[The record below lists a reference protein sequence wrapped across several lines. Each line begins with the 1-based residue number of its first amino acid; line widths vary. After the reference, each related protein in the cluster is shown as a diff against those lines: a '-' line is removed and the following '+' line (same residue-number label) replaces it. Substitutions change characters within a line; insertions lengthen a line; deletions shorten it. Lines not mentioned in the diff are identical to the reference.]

1 MSWEFKKLGE
11 VTELQGGS
19 QPPKSTFK
27 YEEAEGYLRLLQIR
41 DFKSDDRAVF
51 IPKSKKNR
59 LCYEN
64 DILIGRYGASVG
76 KICTGKKGA
85 YNVALMKA
93 TPDKELLN
101 TRLYLYYLKS
111 KLFQDELA
119 SVSSRSAQNGFSKD
133 DIKDFIVPIPPL
145 PVQKQI
151 VETLDKAFEKIDKAI
166 ANAEQNL
173 KNIKELFESYLQSVF
188 ENKEDEWEEKALGEV
203 CNKIQDGAHHSP
215 KNLYTNREDGLFP
228 YVTSKNVKNNYMD
241 LSKLQF
247 VDEIFHQTI
256 YPRCKPEMGD
266 VLLTKDGAKT
276 GNVTLNTLDEPF
288 SLLSSVCLI
297 KTKKKELRPDFLKYY
312 IQSPIGFKSITG
324 KMTGAAIKRIIL
336 RAIKSATIPL
346 PSVGK
351 QKEIVKNIDS
361 LLLEIKKL
369 EAIHTQKIVDLEE
382 LKKSILEKAF
392 KGELTSAA

>member
-1 MSWEFKKLGE
+1 MSWDFKKLGE

-19 QPPKSTFK
+19 QPPKSKFK

-41 DFKSDDRAVF
+41 DFKSDDKAVF

-133 DIKDFIVPIPPL
+133 DIKDFIVPIPPISE
-145 PVQKQI
+145 QKQI

-173 KNIKELFESYLQSVF
+173 QNAKELFESYLQNIF
-188 ENKEDEWEEKALGEV
+188 ENKGNDWEEKPIKDLT
-203 CNKIQDGAHHSP
+203 KIVTKGSSP
-215 KNLYTNREDGLFP
+215 KWQGVN
-228 YVTSKNVKNNYMD
+228 YVDEGGIFFLTSKNVGEGELLLKNKKYIEEKFN
-241 LSKLQF
+241 
-247 VDEIFHQTI
+247 EIQKKTI
-256 YPRCKPEMGD
+256 LKKGD
-266 VLLTKDGAKT
+266 VLTNIVGASIGRT
-276 GNVTLNTLDEPF
+276 AIFNLDEITNVNQA
-288 SLLSSVCLI
+288 VCLMRCNSE
-297 KTKKKELRPDFLKYY
+297 KVYNYY
-312 IQSPIGFKSITG
+312 LMYLLNSPFFKSILHDNEVDN
-324 KMTGAAIKRIIL
+324 A
-336 RAIKSATIPL
+336 RANLSLTFFKNLVIPL
-346 PSVGK
+346 PKFEV
-351 QKEIVKNIDS
+351 QKEIVFKIKS
-361 LLLEIKKL
+361 FLEETKKL
-369 EAIHTQKIVDLEE
+369 KAIYTQKIADLEE

>member
-166 ANAEQNL
+166 VNIERNIENAE
-173 KNIKELFESYLQSVF
+173 ELFQSKMEKLLFKESDDRKNSTI
-188 ENKEDEWEEKALGEV
+188 GEV
-203 CNKIQDGAHHSP
+203 CELMTGGTPSKKKKEYFEKGDINWLVSGDIHKKEIQECNGKITSLGLEKSNAKYLPVNSVMIALNGQGKTRGTVAMLRIKATCNQSLVSIYP
-215 KNLYTNREDGLFP
+215 K
-228 YVTSKNVKNNYMD
+228 D
-241 LSKLQF
+241 LSKLTPEF
-247 VDEIFHQTI
+247 IYVNLDSRYIEIRKLT
-256 YPRCKPEMGD
+256 GD
-266 VLLTKDGAKT
+266 SGNDRRGLNMPLLKKISLSIPKSIEEQK
-276 GNVTLNTLDEPF
+276 NIIESFYILKNNTDSIVENNSKKI
-288 SLLSSVCLI
+288 SLLN
-297 KTKKKELRPDFLKYY
+297 D
-312 IQSPIGFKSITG
+312 
-324 KMTGAAIKRIIL
+324 
-336 RAIKSATIPL
+336 
-346 PSVGK
+346 
-351 QKEIVKNIDS
+351 
-361 LLLEIKKL
+361 
-369 EAIHTQKIVDLEE
+369 

-392 KGELTSAA
+392 KEELTSAA

>member
-166 ANAEQNL
+166 ANIERNIENAEELLLSKQDSFFDKLSLDGSIQTKSLSNICLKIFAGGDKPKSFSKTKTLKQNIPVIA
-173 KNIKELFESYLQSVF
+173 N
-188 ENKEDEWEEKALGEV
+188 A
-203 CNKIQDGAHHSP
+203 
-215 KNLYTNREDGLFP
+215 
-228 YVTSKNVKNNYMD
+228 VKNNGIYGYTETPVVKGKSVTVAARGSGTGHVEFRDYDYVPVVRLIVLIPDSD
-241 LSKLQF
+241 LINEKYLMTALTNLKVVSSGSAIPQLTVPMIKTYSIPVPDLEKQS
-247 VDEIFHQTI
+247 EIVETI
-256 YPRCKPEMGD
+256 DILKNCIQS
-266 VLLTKDGAKT
+266 VLLIYQ
-276 GNVTLNTLDEPF
+276 E
-288 SLLSSVCLI
+288 
-297 KTKKKELRPDFLKYY
+297 
-312 IQSPIGFKSITG
+312 
-324 KMTGAAIKRIIL
+324 
-336 RAIKSATIPL
+336 
-346 PSVGK
+346 
-351 QKEIVKNIDS
+351 
-361 LLLEIKKL
+361 KL
-369 EAIHTQKIVDLEE
+369 ENLEN